1 MAATRPIG
9 IYHEHQDWF
18 RPLFA
23 ELDRRGTP
31 YERID
36 ARQHHYDAD
45 QQRRAAYS
53 AGVQSHEPVGVPA
66 RPAGTASSTPRTTW
80 PTWSSSACG

>member
-1 MAATRPIG
+1 MAGPTTIG
-9 IYHEHQDWF
+9 IYHEHPDWF

-36 ARQHHYDAD
+36 AGAAPL
-45 QQRRAAYS
+45 RRL
-53 AGVQSHEPVGVPA
+53 
-66 RPAGTASSTPRTTW
+66 RR
-80 PTWSSSACG
+80 